1 MEDGV
6 QVVIPAD
13 LSEVYRH
20 VESTSPK
27 EGCGVIFKSAAGA
40 FRVVPMQNVYD
51 KYAARDPARFPRS
64 SHTAYKMNELE
75 LARLLEAAENTGETL
90 SCIFHSHVDVGAY
103 FSKEDKEMAA
113 PPPDHQPV
121 WPSVGWLVVAV
132 DKGKATGHK
141 LFVFKSGDFV
151 EVADD

>member
-1 MEDGV
+1 M
-6 QVVIPAD
+6 VIPAD

-20 VESTSPK
+20 VESTAPQ
-27 EGCGVIFKSAAGA
+27 EGCGVIFRRADGGH
-40 FRVVPMQNVYD
+40 RVVPLANVYD

-64 SHTAYKMNELE
+64 SHTAYKLNELE
-75 LARLLEAAENTGETL
+75 LARLLEDAETKGETL

-121 WPSVGWLVVAV
+121 WPSVAWLVVAV
-132 DKGKATGHK
+132 DGGKATGHR
-141 LFVFKSGDFV
+141 LFVFNSGDFV
-151 EVADD
+151 EVASKP